1 MSCDFNPRSPHG
13 ERPAT
18 EEGTNR
24 QAHFNPRSPHGER
37 LSRRKTLDKPIR
49 FQSTLP
55 ARGATRRAVQNK
67 SPRQISIHAPR
78 TGSDGNRRHH
88 QARGGNFNPRSPH
101 GERLFDVGQTPKKV
115 ISIHAPRT
123 GSDVQYIRCCHDS
136 TYFNPRSPHGERRES
151 PAHGAG
157 LHYFNPRSPHGERR
171 HCLVPPTHLIYFNPR
186 SPHGERR
193 SRQCCHNGSAYFNP
207 RSPHGERHISGT
219 PYKQTSD
226 ISIHAPRTG
235 SDIRLYFLR
244 MRRHVISIHAPRTG
258 SDTVRPPR
266 RWTRKDFN
274 PRSPH
279 GERQNDQRWD
289 HPKTS
294 ISIHAPRTG
303 SDADG
308 KQPNTVNSSFQSTLP
323 ARGAT
328 QLKAV
333 NIQNRYFNPRSPHG
347 ERRQRGAQALSPAP
361 FQSTLPARGATLHRL
376 AFFFH
381 LIISIHAPR
390 TGSDCMIL
398 PGAID
403 GGDFNPRS
411 PHGERPYSP
420 PKNGGLKDI
429 SIHAPRTG
437 SDDAT
442 PSASAARPAFQST
455 LPARGATCTTED
467 AAIMWGISIHAPRT
481 GSDSTATRAYR
492 TTTHFNPRSPH
503 GERRSR
509 PCKSAMRRH
518 FNPRSPHGERRNP
531 ARHKRCAGHFNPR
544 SPHGE
549 RHDGTDKRL
558 MDELISIHAPR
569 TGSDCTSAATPPR
582 TPHFNPR
589 SPHGERRRSY
599 GSHTRGLHHFNPR
612 SPHGER
618 PHLVSCP
625 AGIAGISIH
634 APRTGSDL
642 R

>member
-1 MSCDFNPRSPHG
+1 M
-13 ERPAT
+13 
-18 EEGTNR
+18 
-24 QAHFNPRSPHGER
+24 
-37 LSRRKTLDKPIR
+37 
-49 FQSTLP
+49 
-55 ARGATRRAVQNK
+55 
-67 SPRQISIHAPR
+67 
-78 TGSDGNRRHH
+78 
-88 QARGGNFNPRSPH
+88 
-101 GERLFDVGQTPKKV
+101 
-115 ISIHAPRT
+115 
-123 GSDVQYIRCCHDS
+123 QYIRCCHDS

-361 FQSTLPARGATLHRL
+361 FQSTLPARGATFLFIPCL
-376 AFFFH
+376 LFY
-381 LIISIHAPR
+381 I
-390 TGSDCMIL
+390 
-398 PGAID
+398 
-403 GGDFNPRS
+403 
-411 PHGERPYSP
+411 Y
-420 PKNGGLKDI
+420 
-429 SIHAPRTG
+429 
-437 SDDAT
+437 
-442 PSASAARPAFQST
+442 
-455 LPARGATCTTED
+455 
-467 AAIMWGISIHAPRT
+467 
-481 GSDSTATRAYR
+481 
-492 TTTHFNPRSPH
+492 FNPRSPH
-503 GERRSR
+503 GERR
-509 PCKSAMRRH
+509 CIG
-518 FNPRSPHGERRNP
+518 SP
-531 ARHKRCAGHFNPR
+531 F
-544 SPHGE
+544 S
-549 RHDGTDKRL
+549 
-558 MDELISIHAPR
+558 SI
-569 TGSDCTSAATPPR
+569 
-582 TPHFNPR
+582 
-589 SPHGERRRSY
+589 
-599 GSHTRGLHHFNPR
+599 
-612 SPHGER
+612 
-618 PHLVSCP
+618 
-625 AGIAGISIH
+625 
-634 APRTGSDL
+634 
-642 R
+642 